1 VVDSR
6 SFRRKIIGVESS
18 NMSNP
23 SSAVSHDKV
32 FKPVHIAIVTVS
44 DTRTEETDKSGAVLV
59 EYVRQSGH
67 TLVSKMIVKD
77 DVYKLRALVAT
88 CIADDNVQAVL
99 LTGGTGFTFRDNTVS
114 AVTSLL
120 EMQIDGFGELFR
132 QLSYQEIGS
141 STMQSRAFA
150 GLTNGTIIFCMP
162 GSPGACRTAW
172 EGIIEQQLDNRHK
185 PCNFVDKL
193 KSLK

>member
-1 VVDSR
+1 
-6 SFRRKIIGVESS
+6 
-18 NMSNP
+18 MSKP
-23 SSAVSHDKV
+23 ASAVPHEKV
-32 FKPVHIAIVTVS
+32 FKSVHVAIVTVS

-67 TLVSKMIVKD
+67 TLVSKTIVKD
-77 DVYKLRALVAT
+77 DIYKLRALVAA
-88 CIADDNVQAVL
+88 CIADDNIQAVL

-114 AVTSLL
+114 AVTPLL
-120 EMQIDGFGELFR
+120 EMHIEGFGELFR
-132 QLSYQEIGS
+132 QLSYVEIGS
-141 STMQSRAFA
+141 STIQSRAFA

-172 EGIIEQQLDNRHK
+172 EGIIEQQLDSRHK

-193 KSLK
+193 KSLL